1 MGTNPQTGGR
11 RKVSAHESG
20 VAPLFHQLQIGIP
33 TDSPRYPVLRP
44 FACAF
49 FDRSFTSHARPS
61 QARSVYA
68 VLGLIIGG
76 LFSSISLATEVAE
89 GGHALSGVGA
99 IILLPIVYGV
109 VGFIGGI
116 IVAALYNVAAS
127 IVGGIEIEFH
137 RDPREF
143 YSEYSE

>member
-1 MGTNPQTGGR
+1 MVIKSVGVLSVG
-11 RKVSAHESG
+11 KVLG
-20 VAPLFHQLQIGIP
+20 
-33 TDSPRYPVLRP
+33 
-44 FACAF
+44 C
-49 FDRSFTSHARPS
+49 
-61 QARSVYA
+61 VYA

-76 LFSSISLATEVAE
+76 LFSSISLATDVAE
-89 GGHALSGVGA
+89 GGHAQGPAAVLSGVGA

-116 IVAALYNVAAS
+116 IVAALYNVVAS
-127 IVGGIEIEFH
+127 IVGGIAIEFH